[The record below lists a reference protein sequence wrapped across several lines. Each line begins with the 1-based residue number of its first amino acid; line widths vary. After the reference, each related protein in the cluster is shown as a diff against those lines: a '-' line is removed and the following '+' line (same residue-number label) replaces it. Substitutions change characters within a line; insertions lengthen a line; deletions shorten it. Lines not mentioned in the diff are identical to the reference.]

1 LEGDMVIGHHTAKVF
16 DKIVH
21 FKKCQAIYLSSETV
35 Q

>member
-16 DKIVH
+16 DKIGD
-21 FKKCQAIYLSSETV
+21 FKKCHAMHPFFETV